1 MKKST
6 SRRNYQER
14 KQKTKDEIDRNRLIR
29 AMLATF
35 YAIIYSENKLPKV
48 EGSVHNVEE
57 EVYRPTFTGRD

>member
-1 MKKST
+1 
-6 SRRNYQER
+6 
-14 KQKTKDEIDRNRLIR
+14 
-29 AMLATF
+29 MLATF